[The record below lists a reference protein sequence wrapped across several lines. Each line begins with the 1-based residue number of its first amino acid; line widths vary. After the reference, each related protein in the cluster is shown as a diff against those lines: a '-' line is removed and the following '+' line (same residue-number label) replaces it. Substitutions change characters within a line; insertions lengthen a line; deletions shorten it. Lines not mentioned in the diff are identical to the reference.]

1 MPCYILS
8 TKRSFPNPIEG
19 EDYVK
24 PFYDEENNE
33 NYEIEYLD
41 EGPGT
46 MPLGKDIVHY
56 IGEEQKTCVGNCN
69 GDRQPVY
76 RFYRGVKDDHK
87 YSRTPE
93 LTKEHAVGDDEHW
106 QKVLRGYNPEPRQG
120 QIPVFYLMQTQVGNS
135 VPVYIWF
142 RGERDDNTKLTLS
155 NTAPSSNNGK
165 PYYLVGTLGYIF
177 TSLSD
182 AQAQAGTDETPV
194 PLYHYFYDPEDDFYT
209 IDPASEVELSGGP
222 IAPREVRGGRYVY
235 QGIFGYVFAGD
246 NPDAPESTFQDIGN
260 IGPTGQCV
268 DKSSWYTWGAE
279 GSGFTYRNYRQNRFG
294 TNAFGQPIGTPGV
307 AGFGDYWGGSI
318 GSDGSVSTTEDAN
331 FEWLYGLNGAI
342 KGAVPRFLGFQSC
355 YDSQYLYYLYDTS
368 YPWNGPIFGIQYQ
381 LSDAA
386 CCPNHYGSSSNRNEC
401 VVHKEW
407 YSHFY
412 QIRQDSWKTTKSRI
426 DVRGPAGSGVDESF
440 RTADTDTHRIFFKYL
455 TTTGTFRKGEQINGW
470 NIAGVFYFGGKMN
483 AGYMELQKDG
493 HKNGNKFSYQ
503 QEFESHPYPSEED
516 EPPIPK
522 ARIQVLAGFG
532 IPDKAAFFGVYE
544 FEKNIAYYKV
554 KLDPKALIP
563 TRTLDLAEA
572 EAIVDTEG
580 KITEIVIINGGVGY
594 NNPTVTIS
602 EPGQLEEFSSTDTAR
617 QMRGAFLRDYG
628 KPVKKFPDYNE
639 TGEIGEQKI
648 SLDKFERRQLQVLKN
663 RKEREFDTVQQFR
676 NAEVRIGRITKS
688 GIIKRI
694 DVIDGGSGY
703 DPQFP
708 PQVYIAEKGISIN
721 VDTKFKE
728 PALDDSQ
735 TDVANMFNFE
745 SDDGNTMTQEN
756 PLSGSIVTDEMST
769 INAGY
774 TTNVPITYMEYAEV
788 DPEGK
793 TVLCQN
799 LPADCIDINM
809 GLPLLK
815 AMPPVDTFENL
826 AAQQEPRML
835 KGPDETGQPAG
846 EKFSSGVY
854 SDILSGLR
862 SSEADSEAFN
872 GLYGSFDG
880 NKCLIVD
887 QPVIHNIKKWFQMP
901 CAYMEAEDNPRENF
915 YGEVKDRLTASRK
928 AFGYLPWKYCAPHDE
943 KAEFTVALS
952 FDGKATGSQGQAF
965 MQFLNTLPKP
975 KLTPKRKVSGG
986 YKTWNCT
993 RGNVPGRCYR
1003 GSNNSIEYV
1012 PIGLEEN
1019 TYDYNRSNYTRA
1031 QQFALW
1037 LGDNLDADPFDTTAT
1052 WQTLITT
1059 TDEQGNE
1066 TTASYPGSQNYVNF
1080 TVNNGSCPND
1090 PTNIPHD
1097 CWDKF
1102 VRKGNNTD
1110 GCLDVYCGWDNSGN
1124 PLAGQTYYEITP
1136 PASNNTGANG
1146 LNNWTSSWPGS
1157 GSGLCNNCNA
1167 LEHVADCSIA
1177 IDPKR
1182 METERYRIKMGDYTG
1197 KMEVLNYLTGGTNAL
1212 SRSIKNLGNPYFD
1225 ECQDKYPYLDGRQLR
1240 GEG

>member
-1 MPCYILS
+1 MACYILS

-19 EDYVK
+19 EDYIK
-24 PFYDEENNE
+24 PFYDEDNDE
-33 NYEIEYLD
+33 NYTIEYVD

-56 IGEEQKTCVGNCN
+56 IGEEQKLCVGNCTGGRN
-69 GDRQPVY
+69 PIY
-76 RFYRGVKDDHK
+76 RFYRGSKDDHK
-87 YSRTPE
+87 YSKTPE
-93 LTKEHAVGDDEHW
+93 LTKEHAVGDDESW

-120 QIPVFYLMQTQVGNS
+120 QIPVFYLMSTQVGNS
-135 VPVYIWF
+135 VPVYVWY
-142 RGERDDNTKLTLS
+142 RGERDDNTKLTTS
-155 NTAPSSNNGK
+155 NSQPSSNNGK

-182 AQAQAGTDETPV
+182 AQAEAGTGETPV

-209 IDPASEVELSGGP
+209 IDPANEVNLKGGP
-222 IAPREVRGGRYVY
+222 IPPADPRDERYVY
-235 QGIFGYVFAGD
+235 QGIFGYVFTGD
-246 NPDAPESTFQDIGN
+246 NPDAPESEYKDVGK

-268 DKSSWYTWGAE
+268 DKSGWYTWGNE
-279 GSGFTYRNYRQNRFG
+279 GSGFSYRDYRKNSFG

-307 AGFGDYWGGSI
+307 SGFGESGTAGIVGGVQA
-318 GSDGSVSTTEDAN
+318 DGDAN
-331 FEWLYGLNGAI
+331 FEWLYGLNGAV
-342 KGAVPRFLGFQSC
+342 KGSVPRFLGFQTA
-355 YDSQYLYYLYDTS
+355 YDSQYMYYLYDTS
-368 YPWNGPIFGIQYQ
+368 YPWNGPVFGIQYE
-381 LSDAA
+381 LSDAT
-386 CCPNHYGSSSNRNEC
+386 CCPNHLDDDDVDGCILS
-401 VVHKEW
+401 KEW

-412 QIRQDSWKTTKSRI
+412 QIREDSWKTTKTRI
-426 DVRGPAGSGVDESF
+426 EVTGPAGSGVEESF
-440 RTADTDTHRIFFKYL
+440 RTADSDTHRIFFKYL

-493 HKNGNKFSYQ
+493 HKNGKEFSYL

-617 QMRGAFLRDYG
+617 QMRGAFLRDYD
-628 KPVKKFPDYNE
+628 KPVKKFPDYNQS
-639 TGEIGEQKI
+639 GEIGEQKI

-676 NAEVRIGRITKS
+676 NAEVRVGRITKS

-694 DVIDGGSGY
+694 DVVEGGSGY
-703 DPQFP
+703 DPQNP
-708 PQVYIAEKGISIN
+708 PMVYIAEKGISIN
-721 VDTKFKE
+721 VDTKFSE
-728 PALDDSQ
+728 QSLDDAQ
-735 TDVANMFNFE
+735 NDLADMLDFE
-745 SDDGNTMTQEN
+745 AEGNPNASSKITE
-756 PLSGSIVTDEMST
+756 SMST

-799 LPADCIDINM
+799 LPADCIEINM
-809 GLPLLK
+809 GLPLVK
-815 AMPPVDTFENL
+815 ALPPVDFFENL
-826 AAQQEPRML
+826 NAQEDPRFL
-835 KGPDETGQPAG
+835 KAEGERSQPAG
-846 EKFSSGVY
+846 ANFASGAY
-854 SDILSGLR
+854 SQILSDLQQT
-862 SSEADSEAFN
+862 EADSEAFN

-880 NKCLIVD
+880 SRCIIVD
-887 QPVIHNIKKWFQMP
+887 QPIIHNIKKWFQMP

-915 YGEVKDRLTASRK
+915 YGEVQDKLTASRK
-928 AFGYLPWKYCAPHDE
+928 AFGYLPWKYCAPTDE
-943 KAEFTVALS
+943 RAEFTVSLS
-952 FDGKATGSQGQAF
+952 FDGKTTGPQGQAF
-965 MQFLNTLPKP
+965 MEWLNSLPKP
-975 KLTPKRKVSGG
+975 KLTPKRNVSGG
-986 YKTWNCT
+986 YKTWKCT

-1019 TYDYNRSNYTRA
+1019 TYDYNRSNYSRA
-1031 QQFALW
+1031 EQFRLW
-1037 LGDNLDADPFDTTAT
+1037 LGNNLDANPVDTVAT
-1052 WQTLITT
+1052 WNTIVNGVDEEGNATQTSI
-1059 TDEQGNE
+1059 
-1066 TTASYPGSQNYVNF
+1066 PGSQSYVAF
-1080 TVNNGSCPND
+1080 TVNGGNCATD

-1097 CWDKF
+1097 CWDRY
-1102 VRKGNNTD
+1102 VRKGNNTN
-1110 GCLDVYCGWDNSGN
+1110 GVLDVYCGWDDSGN

-1136 PASNNTGANG
+1136 PSATNTGANG
-1146 LNNWTSSWPGS
+1146 GGLSPSWPGS
-1157 GSGLCNNCNA
+1157 GSGLCHSCNA
-1167 LEHVADCSIA
+1167 LEHVADCSIS

-1182 METERYRIKMGDYTG
+1182 METSRWRIKMGDYSGT
-1197 KMEVLNYLTGGTNAL
+1197 MEILNYLTGGTNAL
-1212 SRSIKNLGNPYFD
+1212 ARSIKNLGNPFFD